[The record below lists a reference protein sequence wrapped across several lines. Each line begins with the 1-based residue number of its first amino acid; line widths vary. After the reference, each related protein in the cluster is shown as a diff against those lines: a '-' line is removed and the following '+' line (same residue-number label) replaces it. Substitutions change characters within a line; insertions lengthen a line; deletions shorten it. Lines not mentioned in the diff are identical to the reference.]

1 MTTTALATTDQA
13 TGLATIDRGY
23 LGSADVLA
31 RVTRILEVQKSVMRE
46 GVHYGTI
53 PGTPKPTLLKP
64 GAEKLLMT
72 FQIAAVTASIDD
84 LSTSDE
90 VRYRVRVQGV
100 SQATG
105 AVLGESVGECSSNE
119 EKYRWR
125 KPVCKQEF
133 DETPPDQKREVW
145 KKKYNSSDFQKV
157 QQVRTSPADV
167 ANTIL
172 QMATKRGLI
181 PMTRVVLACSDIF
194 DQDLEDMPAELR
206 ESLLEHGGQ
215 DKPKV
220 GAPQRKS
227 QQAPA
232 TSQAPA
238 DQKAPAA
245 ATTPG
250 KAAPSGT
257 TTVASV
263 TPKNGE
269 TNGRKWILYII
280 KFDDGREAS
289 TLDET
294 IARAAMDARD
304 AQAFVRVTL
313 EPGKKEGS
321 FQLTEIV
328 TVGSDAE

>member
-245 ATTPG
+245 STTPG
-250 KAAPSGT
+250 TAAPSGT